1 MSDQSLSS
9 LPLGSALPAN
19 PPSVNSL
26 PFSGLGFDLTTVC
39 DAGAACRLVEVR
51 QGTVLQAA
59 NVFPW
64 FSRSAGYALLLNLG
78 REIRG
83 R

>member
-1 MSDQSLSS
+1 LTCMD
-9 LPLGSALPAN
+9 
-19 PPSVNSL
+19 SL

-39 DAGAACRLVEVR
+39 VVGSMCVLVWARPGAMV
-51 QGTVLQAA
+51 QAA
-59 NVFPW
+59 GDLFFPLA
-64 FSRSAGYALLLNLG
+64 SSGYALLVKLG